1 VSGSALTINYVDAG
15 ERTTH
20 PAVVLVHGLGGRWQH
35 WERVIPAISA
45 RRRVLA
51 VDLPGFGRSSLPS
64 APLSLAAMADALA
77 AMFRELSID
86 RVVFV
91 GHSFGGPL
99 GTIFATRHPALTER
113 LVLVAGTVQSFQRTL
128 DGGIRPWLTR
138 PLTAV
143 ATVAELLYTPLPV
156 PLPLRGPISQSRVLR
171 QLALWPFVLA
181 PQRLSPEDARLLIDG
196 AGARGVLP
204 TARAI
209 ADASGWERLHV
220 DVPVTLI
227 NGDHDLIA
235 PLSDLRTYAGRVDQA
250 LVVKDTGHLPM
261 IERPE
266 AFLAALNQAI

>member
-1 VSGSALTINYVDAG
+1 
-15 ERTTH
+15 
-20 PAVVLVHGLGGRWQH
+20 
-35 WERVIPAISA
+35 
-45 RRRVLA
+45 
-51 VDLPGFGRSSLPS
+51 
-64 APLSLAAMADALA
+64 MADALA
-77 AMFRELSID
+77 AMFRELSLD

-99 GTIFATRHPALTER
+99 GTIFATRHPAFTER

-128 DGGIRPWLTR
+128 AGGIRPWFTR

-143 ATVAELLYTPLPV
+143 ATVAELLYTALPV
-156 PLPLRGPISQSRVLR
+156 PLPLRGPISRSQALR
-171 QLALWPFVLA
+171 RLALWPFVLA

-209 ADASGWERLHV
+209 ANATGWERQHV

-266 AFLAALNQAI
+266 AFLAALNQAIES